1 MPSLIKSKKALI
13 KIFYIFNSIT
23 FGLLVIYT
31 TFFYYNLNK
40 DVIKTSIL
48 FIAIISIIIKFL
60 YWYSLKKTVNNINT
74 TESGYIDNKRNHLLK
89 LTSCVFINITPAY
102 YIAQQSSVVMNDKV
116 IFNTLVVIMILVI
129 VGMLIERNLFN
140 IELK

>member
-1 MPSLIKSKKALI
+1 MNKILI
-13 KIFYIFNSIT
+13 
-23 FGLLVIYT
+23 LL
-31 TFFYYNLNK
+31 
-40 DVIKTSIL
+40 
-48 FIAIISIIIKFL
+48 IAIISVIIKLL

-116 IFNTLVVIMILVI
+116 ILNTLVVIMILVVI
-129 VGMLIERNLFN
+129 GMLIERWLFFTESIHSVSQYN
-140 IELK
+140 ENNAT

>member
-1 MPSLIKSKKALI
+1 MLNLIKSKRALI
-13 KIFYIFNSIT
+13 TIFYILNYIT

-31 TFFYYNLNK
+31 TFFYYNLHNE
-40 DVIKTSIL
+40 VLKTLIL
-48 FIAIISIIIKFL
+48 FIAIISVIIKFL
-60 YWYSLKKTVNNINT
+60 YWYSLKKTVININN
-74 TESGYIDNKRNHLLK
+74 TELDYIDNRRNLLLK
-89 LTSCVFINITPAY
+89 LTSCIFINITPAY
-102 YIAQQSSVVMNDKV
+102 YIAQQSSVVMNEKV